1 MGDQLRILV
10 LTRYTARGASSRV
23 RFYQYLPAL
32 ERHGIRATISP
43 LLPEV
48 YLASLFDGRRQNPL
62 PLLAAFG
69 RRVAAASRAR
79 DFDLVWIESEGL
91 PWFPAIL
98 ERLVLPQGVP
108 TVIDL
113 DDAIFHR
120 YDQHPRAIV
129 RAVLGRKVDHGM
141 RRANLVLAGNEYIA
155 ARARRAG
162 ARRVE
167 ILPSAVDTDLLR
179 PTSPVDRPGVRIGW
193 IGTPLTAAF
202 LEPLR
207 DVLRRIAAR
216 VPVEVVLIGARRGT
230 FDELGATVLP
240 WRQDS
245 ELDNLNR
252 FDVGIM
258 PVPDRPFERGKC
270 GYKILQY
277 MACAR
282 AVIASPVGVNAQI
295 VEHGVNGLL
304 ASSDREWEEALSRLG
319 ADPQTRASLGIAGR
333 RTVVDG
339 YSTAVV
345 IPRLARLLQ
354 EVAAG

>member
-1 MGDQLRILV
+1 LRILL

-32 ERHGIRATISP
+32 ERHGIQTTIAP
-43 LLPEV
+43 LLPDA
-48 YLASLFDGRRQNPL
+48 YLASLYDGRRQNPL

-69 RRVAAASRAR
+69 SRVAAARR
-79 DFDLVWIESEGL
+79 GRNFDLVWIESEAL
-91 PWFPAIL
+91 PWLPAFL
-98 ERLVLPQGVP
+98 ERLALPHSVP
-108 TVIDL
+108 TVVDF

-120 YDQHPRAIV
+120 YDQHPRAVV
-129 RAVLGRKVDHGM
+129 RAVLGRKVDLGM
-141 RRANLVLAGNEYIA
+141 RQATLVLAGNEYIA
-155 ARARRAG
+155 ARARQAG
-162 ARRVE
+162 AKRVE
-167 ILPSAVDTDLLR
+167 VLPSAVDTELLR
-179 PTSPVDRPGVRIGW
+179 PTSPPDRPGVRVGW

-207 DVLRRIAAR
+207 DVLGRVAAR
-216 VPVEVVLIGARRGT
+216 LPMEVVLIGARPGM
-230 FDELGATVLP
+230 FEDLGATVLP

-245 ELDNLNR
+245 EVDDLNR

-277 MACAR
+277 MACGR
-282 AVIASPVGVNAQI
+282 AVIASPVGVNTQI

-304 ASSDREWEEALSRLG
+304 ASSDRDWEEALLRLG
-319 ADPQTRASLGIAGR
+319 SEPQTRVSFGLAGR

-345 IPRLARLLQ
+345 IPRLVRLLE
-354 EVAAG
+354 EVASG